1 MTIESIENPDA
12 RAEVVKNLALKAGF
26 SCARFLMPFEPSPGE
41 GGALP
46 QGYSGGALTLLVVAL
61 PYGNDDPDSRG
72 DSAPG
77 SAKAER
83 SQAEPAAPA
92 RIAPFARRNY
102 YAEAV
107 SRLKTIAVELR
118 KLYGGTKADYR
129 ILCNSPIPEKPLAEA
144 SGLGAIGRNTLV
156 ITREAGSLV
165 ILAAMT
171 LPFTVRLGGATSGQ
185 AATGSAGAADAGAT
199 GAGTRGEQA
208 AGNKKL
214 AFCGACVACVAS
226 CPTGALSGDGTLD
239 RSKCIQWYA
248 SGHGEPPPEISSAW
262 GDILYGCTAC
272 LDACPHNRRAIRGV
286 ATDRGALP
294 ATLDAAELVAMSDE
308 ELTARFRGTAMGMS
322 WLGPAAIRRNA
333 SLALG
338 KGKKKKE
345 NG

>member
-46 QGYSGGALTLLVVAL
+46 QGYSGGAPTLLIVAL
-61 PYGNDDPDSRG
+61 PYGNDDPDGRNDPDNRD
-72 DSAPG
+72 DSAPM
-77 SAKAER
+77 STQTEQ
-83 SQAEPAAPA
+83 SHAEPAAPA

-118 KLYGGTKADYR
+118 ELYGGTKSDYR

-144 SGLGAIGRNTLV
+144 SGLGSIGRNTLV

-171 LPFTVRLGGATSGQ
+171 LPFKVGVDGSAMADQ
-185 AATGSAGAADAGAT
+185 AAD
-199 GAGTRGEQA
+199 RE
-208 AGNKKL
+208 L
-214 AFCGACVACVAS
+214 RLCGACTACVAA
-226 CPTGALSGDGTLD
+226 CPTGALRGDGTLD

-248 SGHGEPPPEISSAW
+248 SGHAEPPAEIASAW
-262 GDILYGCTAC
+262 GNILYGCTAC
-272 LDACPHNRRAIRGV
+272 LDACPHNRRPVRGV

-294 ATLDAAELVAMSDE
+294 ATLDAAELAALSDE
-308 ELTARFRGTAMGMS
+308 ELAARFRGTAMGMS

-333 SLALG
+333 RLAMERG
-338 KGKKKKE
+338 QEKKA
-345 NG
+345 